1 MLWPLKCRLLEDI
14 STKSMLGFILVVQWF
29 IGQVLGDR
37 IPMYGT
43 PMGEIFKKSPIIL
56 KNAEKFKKQ
65 IFQNLTLDD
74 INML

>member
-14 STKSMLGFILVVQWF
+14 STKSMLGLILIVQWF

-43 PMGEIFKKSPIIL
+43 PMGEILKKSNYPPECGKIK
-56 KNAEKFKKQ
+56 KNKFFK
-65 IFQNLTLDD
+65 I
-74 INML
+74 